1 MQYAVG
7 FLSGIIDKLAG
18 LTGSYGLAVIGLTV
32 ALRLVLLPVTIIQA
46 RSLQAMNMIKPEE
59 EKIRKKYKDD
69 PERLQLE
76 IMDLYRRHKVN
87 PASGC
92 IVLAIQMPL
101 LMAMIQALGANASLK
116 GATFL
121 GLTLGEPGGWIM
133 AVVSA
138 FTTYLSSKFSPTM
151 GAAGQQGQSQNVMM
165 IFMVGLM
172 FYLGWKFA
180 AAVSLY
186 IITGN
191 LLGLVEKFAVPQPQ
205 IGPEGLRPSE
215 KR

>member
-1 MQYAVG
+1 MQYVVR
-7 FLSGIIDKLAG
+7 FLSSVIDKLAA

-32 ALRLVLLPVTIIQA
+32 AVRLILLPVTIIQA
-46 RSLQAMNMIKPEE
+46 RSLQMMNLIKPEE

-76 IMDLYRRHKVN
+76 IMDLYRRYKVN
-87 PASGC
+87 PASSC
-92 IVLAIQMPL
+92 IVLALQLPI
-101 LMAMIQALGANASLK
+101 LMAMIQSLGFNESLK

-121 GLTLGEPGGWIM
+121 GLTLGAAGGWVM
-133 AVVSA
+133 AVVA
-138 FTTYLSSKFSPTM
+138 AVTTYLSSKFSPTM
-151 GAAGQQGQSQNVMM
+151 GAGQQGQSQNVMM

-172 FYLGWKFA
+172 FYLGWKYA

-186 IITGN
+186 IITAN
-191 LLGLVEKFAVPQPQ
+191 LIGLVERYLVPQPQ
-205 IGPEGLRPSE
+205 GTPEGLKPSE